1 MLLSF
6 TKLLLCTMFYLALS
20 TALVAQDPTAYRIFD
35 MNGKPTTYEAM
46 MTAGN
51 QADVVFFGELHNN
64 AMAHWLELRVA
75 QSLFEKRGSDLVLG
89 AEMFEADNQL
99 LLDEYWQDRIP
110 TKTFEE
116 ETRIWK
122 NYTTDYKPL
131 VEWAK
136 TNKLP
141 FIATNIPRRYANLVF
156 RMGINGLDSLSKTA
170 KSYMMPLPVKIDYEL
185 PNYKAMGGMMGGHGS
200 SKKLIAAQAVKDAT
214 MAHFLLQNWKPGQL
228 FYHLNG
234 SYHSEKKEGII
245 WYLKQQQPNL
255 KIVTLATIEQDA
267 LEKLDAEHLNKADFL
282 IVIPK
287 DMTKTY

>member
-6 TKLLLCTMFYLALS
+6 TKLLLYTMFYLALS
-20 TALVAQDPTAYRIFD
+20 TTLVAQDPAAYRIFD
-35 MNGKPTTYEAM
+35 ANGKPTTYEAM
-46 MTAGN
+46 LTAGT

-64 AMAHWLELRVA
+64 AVAHWLELRVA

-156 RMGINGLDSLSKTA
+156 RMGVNGLDSLSKTA

-185 PNYKAMGGMMGGHGS
+185 PIYKAMGDMMGGHGS
-200 SKKLIAAQAVKDAT
+200 SEKLIAAQAVKDAT
-214 MAHFLLQNWKPGQL
+214 MAHFLLQNWQPGRL

-245 WYLKQQQPNL
+245 WYLKQQKPNL
-255 KIVTLATIEQDA
+255 KIVTLATIEQDT
-267 LEKLDAEHLNKADFL
+267 LDKLDAEHLSKADFL